1 MRILLDES
9 VPVQLRRDFVGH
21 DARTVRYMG
30 WLGIDN
36 GDLLKLARDRFD
48 VFVTSD
54 QNMPHQWNIT
64 SRDLPIIIFKG
75 KSNARKDL
83 APLVP
88 KALTMLDDLKRGEIR
103 TIESE

>member
-30 WLGIDN
+30 WLGIGN
-36 GDLLKLARDRFD
+36 GDLLELARDNFD
-48 VFVTSD
+48 VFVTAD

-64 SRDLPIIIFKG
+64 SRDLPILILKG
-75 KSNARKDL
+75 RSNARKDL

-88 KALTMLDDLKRGEIR
+88 KALDMLDDLKRGEIAY
-103 TIESE
+103 ISA

>member
-36 GDLLKLARDRFD
+36 GDLLKLARDNFD
-48 VFVTSD
+48 VFVTAD
-54 QNMPHQWNIT
+54 QNMPYQWNIT
-64 SRDLPIIIFKG
+64 SSDLPILIFQG
-75 KSNARKDL
+75 RSNARKDL

-88 KALTMLDDLKRGEIR
+88 KALAILDDLKRGEVR
-103 TIESE
+103 TIQSE